1 MNAATFELVNRVACV
16 VTLIVIGGAAVL
28 AAPVIDGRFDPSE
41 GYTSGVELVLNV
53 EGAERGDPLIVAL
66 DKGQLWSH
74 CDPDS
79 GDLSIAFIQP
89 VTLVD
94 NSYGDNA
101 IGWPNGHTYKNLKDS
116 DKAQFQIGDAGGNLV
131 LDFELDYLKED
142 HGTYVSKVEHVE
154 TGDEDDVLL
163 HSTSLVYNL
172 SHIAEVSPDDFTVD
186 SPEAGDDYNLT
197 GPNAAAYAAWEFE
210 VIYEVKISGALFEGC
225 GFGEIVLVHDSPN
238 KIGKNKVYPEPG
250 APITQSEEP
259 IPEPATA
266 TVLLLGLIA
275 ARRRRTAR

>member
-1 MNAATFELVNRVACV
+1 MIC
-16 VTLIVIGGAAVL
+16 
-28 AAPVIDGRFDPSE
+28 P
-41 GYTSGVELVLNV
+41 
-53 EGAERGDPLIVAL
+53 
-66 DKGQLWSH
+66 
-74 CDPDS
+74 
-79 GDLSIAFIQP
+79 IAFIQP

-116 DKAQFQIGDAGGNLV
+116 DKAQFQIGDASGNLV

-142 HGTYVSKVEHVE
+142 TGSYVSEVRNVRA
-154 TGDEDDVLL
+154 GLAADVLE

-172 SHIAEVSPDDFTVD
+172 SNIDEEDSDDFTVD
-186 SPEAGDDYNLT
+186 SPEADADYNLT

-210 VIYEVKISGALFEGC
+210 VIYEVKISGALFEDC

-275 ARRRRTAR
+275 ARRRRK